1 MKIYIPKHLRE
12 VGIFR
17 DLARMITAY
26 EENYVPSST
35 SFDDYQSFS
44 KIDPVLRFVSFC
56 ISKDQV
62 EEDYESILEY
72 VTRMFYS
79 VRGTRKV
86 FEYMRRYLGIVF
98 KGEPVYTVK
107 TLSFSIENQSEY
119 DASLFST
126 YLIEFLNYLLYFESI
141 NYKPS
146 SELTITE
153 DIDFYCGIG
162 LKTYKLYRL

>member
-17 DLARMITAY
+17 DLGRMVAEY
-26 EENYVPSST
+26 EANYVPPVT

-56 ISKDQV
+56 ITKDQV
-62 EEDYESILEY
+62 EEDYESVLEY

-86 FEYMRRYLGIVF
+86 FEYMRRYLGIIF

-107 TLSFSIENQSEY
+107 TLSFSIENSSEY
-119 DASLFST
+119 DASLFNT

-153 DIDFYCGIG
+153 KLDFYCGIG
-162 LKTYKLYRL
+162 LKTYKLYIL

>member
-17 DLARMITAY
+17 DLGRMITAY
-26 EENYVPSST
+26 EESYIPPVT

-56 ISKDQV
+56 ITEEDQP
-62 EEDYESILEY
+62 EDYESVLEY

-86 FEYMRRYLGIVF
+86 FEYMKRYLGIRF
-98 KGEPVYTVK
+98 KGEPVYTVR
-107 TLSFSIENQSEY
+107 TISFSIENSSEY

-146 SELTITE
+146 SDLTITE
-153 DIDFYCGIG
+153 ELDFYCGVG
-162 LKTYKLYRL
+162 VKTYKLYKL